1 MGVWPCP
8 KGKRAESAAWRH
20 TEGIQAVGGAPNLEL
35 AERLAKALSEE
46 LGFPIEV
53 AIAGGQ
59 ITLSGVADS
68 AEARVSAAES
78 VAGVVP
84 GMPVQNNIT
93 IAEGTMM
100 RTGNGYAD
108 ENRPGDTKPPMGSE
122 SIEAAHMSDLD
133 AGFTDQPLETNEITV
148 ANDSI
153 PDLDEDAEP
162 DPTFFAPTDPVLKL
176 GERGGADVLGGFT
189 PTSDTSDEVDLSVED
204 HQPGDESI
212 ADAVRRELQEDALTT
227 DLPIEV
233 VVERGVVHLQG
244 SVPSQEEAEGA
255 QDVASRVPGVREV
268 LDELELP

>member
-1 MGVWPCP
+1 V
-8 KGKRAESAAWRH
+8 S
-20 TEGIQAVGGAPNLEL
+20 GAQSVEL
-35 AERLAKALSEE
+35 AQRLARALSEE
-46 LGFPIEV
+46 MGFPIGV
-53 AIAGGQ
+53 TIAEGR

-68 AEARVSAAES
+68 AEARASAAES
-78 VAGVVP
+78 VAGLAPGVP
-84 GMPVQNNIT
+84 IQNDIT
-93 IAEGTMM
+93 IAEGTTM
-100 RTGNGYAD
+100 RTENGYED
-108 ENRPGDTKPPMGSE
+108 ENRPGDMRPPAGSE
-122 SIEAAHMSDLD
+122 SIEGEEMSELD
-133 AGFTDQPLETNEITV
+133 AGFTDQPLETNEINV

-176 GERGGADVLGGFT
+176 GERGGAEVLGGFT

-204 HQPGDESI
+204 HQPGDEAI
-212 ADAVRRELQEDALTT
+212 ADAVRRELKEDALTT